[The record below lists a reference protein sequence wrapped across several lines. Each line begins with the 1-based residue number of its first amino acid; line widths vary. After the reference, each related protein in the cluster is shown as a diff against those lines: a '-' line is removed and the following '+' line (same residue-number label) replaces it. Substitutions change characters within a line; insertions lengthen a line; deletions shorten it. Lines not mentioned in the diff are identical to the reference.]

1 MSGFHAIFYHLND
14 SGREELPTMVR
25 KHGFAHGR
33 GNSHGD
39 AGDDAVV
46 VLLNISFNP
55 EIWLKPP

>member
-55 EIWLKPP
+55 EI